1 MSQSHPGS
9 TNKKRNYTSP
19 QKTQTSIVTFTNQNA
34 PQKKFNS
41 NHTPQRSAISRSQEL
56 ILGLT
61 SPPHS
66 GKNLALS
73 NNPFN
78 VLSQEEEEEEDNSR
92 SSVGMSQEVCV
103 PDTASLKTG
112 DTVETEPSSI
122 TISSAE
128 QALLSIR
135 AQQALKKL
143 RLAKKALTDTSIRKE
158 LEAVYGVE
166 DARQLTDTMLE
177 QAFSPDQGKKADAQK
192 MTENP
197 AESIADYKGNAQ
209 KHSSQEE
216 AMDIDQANEKLIS
229 SSEDLIASDKIN
241 SASKTKS
248 DDTTWLEHTEDDD
261 RTSQTL
267 EREQLTSPGT
277 TPSKSSTAFD
287 PKPPNTTRNVSFA
300 AAVKKTPN
308 SHHLR
313 QGIQQP
319 TMNTIPT
326 NPYSR
331 TEQGT
336 IHVRPM
342 LPQRQLD
349 KPIQLKKNNFR
360 PFIHRY
366 TLRFKTIK
374 PKSEDEGYQN
384 IKETLQRFLEVLLQ
398 AEPKTII
405 PPYLDLDRNDK
416 SVQDLSSAFQ
426 VSSLDAHHVVKKY
439 FFRLS
444 PRDEE
449 RVSWCSIILAQ
460 PIPFTT
466 FMDKAKYS
474 LENND
479 FSLWPKAS
487 DNENSTDV
495 GWLLYSTR
503 AQDEERLTDLL
514 CRITGENIGVKW
526 KAIKANSGNIRSK
539 DQTPQEE
546 KTKALHIECA
556 VDRMQEVRDKLTKWY
571 SSASK
576 HFPDGTKMRLVPTL
590 TSVIS
595 IDNKIKFAS
604 CIARQAA
611 LTVGLASANTRE
623 MTTNLL
629 LNRKDP
635 STN

>member
-61 SPPHS
+61 SPPNA

-78 VLSQEEEEEEDNSR
+78 VLSQEEEEEEDISR
-92 SSVGMSQEVCV
+92 SLVGMSKEVAD
-103 PDTASLKTG
+103 PDTASFKTG
-112 DTVETEPSSI
+112 DTEETEPSST

-128 QALLSIR
+128 QALLSKR
-135 AQQALKKL
+135 AQQALRKL
-143 RLAKKALTDTSIRKE
+143 RLARNALTDSSIRKE

-166 DARQLTDTMLE
+166 DARQLADTMLE

-192 MTENP
+192 LTENS
-197 AESIADYKGNAQ
+197 AESIADYKGNSSQ
-209 KHSSQEE
+209 KHPSQEE
-216 AMDIDQANEKLIS
+216 VMDIGQVNEKPIS
-229 SSEDLIASDKIN
+229 SSEDLIASDKDN
-241 SASKTKS
+241 SASNKTNS
-248 DDTTWLEHTEDDD
+248 DETTWHEHTEDDD
-261 RTSQTL
+261 RTSKTL
-267 EREQLTSPGT
+267 EREQPTRPT
-277 TPSKSSTAFD
+277 TIPSKSSTASD
-287 PKPPNTTRNVSFA
+287 PKPPNTIRNVSFA
-300 AAVKKTPN
+300 AAIKNPPN

-313 QGIQQP
+313 QGNIQQP
-319 TMNTIPT
+319 TMNTIPA

-336 IHVRPM
+336 IHVRPI
-342 LPQRQLD
+342 LPQGQLD
-349 KPIQLKKNNFR
+349 KPIQLKKNNFC

-384 IKETLQRFLEVLLQ
+384 IKETLQRFLEVFLQ

-526 KAIKANSGNIRSK
+526 KAIKANSGN
-539 DQTPQEE
+539 
-546 KTKALHIECA
+546 
-556 VDRMQEVRDKLTKWY
+556 MEV
-571 SSASK
+571 
-576 HFPDGTKMRLVPTL
+576 
-590 TSVIS
+590 
-595 IDNKIKFAS
+595 KIKRHRKKKPRHFTLN
-604 CIARQAA
+604 AR
-611 LTVGLASANTRE
+611 
-623 MTTNLL
+623 
-629 LNRKDP
+629 
-635 STN
+635 

>member
-1 MSQSHPGS
+1 
-9 TNKKRNYTSP
+9 
-19 QKTQTSIVTFTNQNA
+19 
-34 PQKKFNS
+34 
-41 NHTPQRSAISRSQEL
+41 
-56 ILGLT
+56 
-61 SPPHS
+61 
-66 GKNLALS
+66 
-73 NNPFN
+73 
-78 VLSQEEEEEEDNSR
+78 
-92 SSVGMSQEVCV
+92 
-103 PDTASLKTG
+103 
-112 DTVETEPSSI
+112 
-122 TISSAE
+122 
-128 QALLSIR
+128 
-135 AQQALKKL
+135 
-143 RLAKKALTDTSIRKE
+143 
-158 LEAVYGVE
+158 
-166 DARQLTDTMLE
+166 
-177 QAFSPDQGKKADAQK
+177 
-192 MTENP
+192 
-197 AESIADYKGNAQ
+197 
-209 KHSSQEE
+209 
-216 AMDIDQANEKLIS
+216 MDIDQVNEKPVS
-229 SSEDLIASDKIN
+229 SSEDLIVSDKDN
-241 SASKTKS
+241 SASNKTNS
-248 DDTTWLEHTEDDD
+248 DETTCHEHTEDDD
-261 RTSQTL
+261 RTSKTL
-267 EREQLTSPGT
+267 EREQPTRPVT
-277 TPSKSSTAFD
+277 IPSKSSTASD
-287 PKPPNTTRNVSFA
+287 PKPPNTIRNVSFA
-300 AAVKKTPN
+300 AAIKNPPN

-313 QGIQQP
+313 QGNIQQP
-319 TMNTIPT
+319 TMNTIPA

-342 LPQRQLD
+342 LPQGQLD

-366 TLRFKTIK
+366 TLHFKTIK

-449 RVSWCSIILAQ
+449 GVSWCSLILAQ

-526 KAIKANSGNIRSK
+526 KAIKANSGN
-539 DQTPQEE
+539 
-546 KTKALHIECA
+546 
-556 VDRMQEVRDKLTKWY
+556 MEV
-571 SSASK
+571 
-576 HFPDGTKMRLVPTL
+576 
-590 TSVIS
+590 
-595 IDNKIKFAS
+595 KIKRHRKKKPRHFTLN
-604 CIARQAA
+604 AR
-611 LTVGLASANTRE
+611 
-623 MTTNLL
+623 
-629 LNRKDP
+629 
-635 STN
+635 